1 MRENELTEHEAE
13 KVMQM
18 FLRKSGFK
26 RWTPLVV
33 EDGKRSRAMLLKD
46 GESHFVLISAWS
58 PERCSAQDVVFKG
71 SSCLDVVRRCLEMSR
86 LGLEI
91 YVSDS
96 AGCEI
101 VVLMKPFQDL
111 EELLIEADL
120 SCMS

>member
-1 MRENELTEHEAE
+1 MKEDELTKKDAE

-26 RWTPLVV
+26 RWTPLVI

-46 GESHFVLISAWS
+46 CESHFVLISAWNH
-58 PERCSAQDVVFKG
+58 ERCFARDVVFKG

-86 LGLEI
+86 RGLEI

-96 AGCEI
+96 AGCEL